1 METLSEQILPS
12 DTWCH
17 PTQGENLRQARE
29 FLGYSSEDV
38 AKTLDLQ
45 PSALHNLE
53 NGKSEPNELVITK
66 FAEHYKWPIEWL
78 TRNARFEKT
87 EQVETN
93 TPLPTTLA
101 AEDRKEFRD
110 FSRVMQYR
118 LQETFSIDTIKKLSR
133 LTDDE
138 NKTEALHRELNTYE
152 STIEKCRVEIVNALF
167 GIGVPMF
174 LRPLKKVSGV
184 LLSSGRNTCV
194 MFSVLQSPKDLR
206 FTAASALSALIMSI
220 QSEGSRVFHTIAGEN
235 ALRYLSEKS
244 YRMVLNLLL
253 PNFLLDEFQAKQKWG
268 SKDLAN
274 PVNMYQAS
282 LRLGASYQSTV
293 QAYKRLGCISAS
305 DASDLRAID
314 VIDVKKSL
322 LEDYRNDDLDNRDVW
337 CLSAREEETLV
348 EAGPNDLLVVK
359 LKEHSSAGYEWDLE
373 PLKRGGFYIL
383 YDDTKTEGLGQVG
396 APSHRTV
403 IVNPAQSVSGN
414 YEIEESCS
422 WRRVPTPE
430 VKMNIKYRKTPKLE
444 EGLYTLDS
452 HSSTNLV

>member
-1 METLSEQILPS
+1 MGTPNEQILPS
-12 DTWCH
+12 DSWRR
-17 PTQGENLRQARE
+17 PTQGENLRQARK

-38 AKTLDLQ
+38 AKKLQLQ
-45 PSALHNLE
+45 PSVLHDLE
-53 NGKSEPNELVITK
+53 NGKAEPNELVLTK
-66 FAEHYKWPIEWL
+66 FAEHYNWPIDWL
-78 TRNARFEKT
+78 TKNTQLPKIE
-87 EQVETN
+87 EVETD
-93 TPLPTTLA
+93 TPLPANLA

-110 FSRVMQYR
+110 FNRVMQYR
-118 LQETFSIDTIKKLSR
+118 LKETFIGDATKELSR
-133 LTDDE
+133 LTDDD

-152 STIEKCRVEIVNALF
+152 SAIENCRVDIVNALF
-167 GIGVPMF
+167 GIGVTVF
-174 LRPLKKVSGV
+174 LRPLKTVSGV
-184 LLSSGRNTCV
+184 LLSSDVDTCAL
-194 MFSVLQSPKDLR
+194 FSILQSPRELR
-206 FTAASALSALIMSI
+206 FAAASALSTLIMST

-235 ALRYLSEKS
+235 VLRYLSMKS
-244 YRMVLNLLL
+244 YRMMLNLLL

-282 LRLGASYQSTV
+282 LRFGASYQSTV
-293 QAYKRLGCISAS
+293 QAYRRLGSISAT

-337 CLSAREEETLV
+337 CLSAHQEETLV
-348 EAGPNDLLVVK
+348 DAGPNDLLVVR
-359 LKEHSSAGYEWDLE
+359 LKEHSSAGYEWDFE
-373 PLKRGGFYIL
+373 PLQRSGFNIL

-414 YEIEESCS
+414 YAIEEACS

-430 VKMNIKYRKTPKLE
+430 VKMKIRYRRTPELK
-444 EGLYTLDS
+444 EGLYTL
-452 HSSTNLV
+452 